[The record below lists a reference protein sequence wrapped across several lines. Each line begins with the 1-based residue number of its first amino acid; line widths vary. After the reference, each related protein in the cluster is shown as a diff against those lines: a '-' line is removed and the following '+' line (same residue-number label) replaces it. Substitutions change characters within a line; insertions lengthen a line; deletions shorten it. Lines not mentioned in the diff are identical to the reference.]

1 MTPEN
6 KFSNWLCKALRD
18 NGAFVQ
24 KLEVTPGRGVP
35 DLVVIMHN
43 TVFLELKFGTTCV
56 RPEQYVWAM
65 HAVTKRAGKVYA
77 LCGFDDRME
86 LYWFNSAQ
94 ALKKSYKLK
103 HLKET
108 FPKTLEGVRSL
119 MHHL

>member
-24 KLEVTPGRGVP
+24 KLEVTTGRGVP
-35 DLVVIMHN
+35 DLVVFMGE
-43 TVFLELKFGTTCV
+43 TTFLELKFGTRTV
-56 RPEQYVWAM
+56 RPEQYVWAI
-65 HAVTKRAGKVYA
+65 KSEGRNGKVRC
-77 LCGFDDRME
+77 LCGFEDTME
-86 LYWFNSAQ
+86 LHYFHAAK
-94 ALKKSYKLK
+94 ALSKSYKLCN
-103 HLKET
+103 LITT